1 MRVAVDRAVCQ
12 HHGQCTVVAP
22 EVFGFDA
29 ADELRWADPVTGAA
43 ADAAEEAVSF
53 CPVQA
58 ISVTEEAGG
67 D

>member
-1 MRVAVDRAVCQ
+1 MRVAVDRDVCQ
-12 HHGQCTVVAP
+12 HHGQCAVVAP
-22 EVFGFDA
+22 EVFRFDA
-29 ADELRWADPVTGAA
+29 ADELQWADPVTGAA

-58 ISVTEEAGG
+58 IAVREEPG